1 MTGLFTRLAQQS
13 INQHKTSIEPM
24 HNPVFPA
31 EIIETLN
38 PVEAHHQE
46 SVQTNV
52 VSKDSPIEVQP
63 KHQEIKDNSTSLHQA
78 PSEPMDSR
86 PLLSKP
92 RLRSASI
99 SQEEPVAQQAQA
111 MVKETNDLTGRAAQ
125 TVNAD
130 NVIPELA
137 TVQPQIK
144 THSQI
149 VTENAHQS
157 EITMPEV
164 FENKTPPQE
173 KPQTGILPQSLAT
186 PMNDKLPAMAS
197 RRGNKTQSSEI
208 KRQQADAQSTVINVS
223 IGQIDIK
230 ATSPSEI
237 AAPKKSRQSN
247 RRPSVSLDDYQRQR
261 QQGKR

>member
-1 MTGLFTRLAQQS
+1 MNGLFTRLAQQS
-13 INQHKTSIEPM
+13 INQHKTSIEPT
-24 HNPVFPA
+24 HNPVFPS

-52 VSKDSPIEVQP
+52 VSKDSSIQVIP
-63 KHQEIKDNSTSLHQA
+63 KHQEIKDTSANLHHA
-78 PSEPMDSR
+78 PSEPMDNR
-86 PLLSKP
+86 PLLSNP

-111 MVKETNDLTGRAAQ
+111 MVKETKDLKNRADQ
-125 TVNAD
+125 TVNTD
-130 NVIPELA
+130 NVIPEVA
-137 TVQPQIK
+137 TIQPQIK

-157 EITMPEV
+157 ETTVPGV
-164 FENKTPPQE
+164 FEHKTPPQE

-208 KRQQADAQSTVINVS
+208 NRQQADAQSTTINVS

-237 AAPKKSRQSN
+237 AAPKKPRQSN